1 LHRSCL
7 ESSMK
12 LEGAVT
18 IRRTPEEVWA
28 YLGDV
33 SKVSEWDRGVAA
45 TRPTS
50 SVAPGIGFAFDTLAH
65 GKAGG
70 QERGKM
76 SYRISDADP
85 ARGCTVQLTSREGN
99 ARFFKE
105 AEWKFN
111 VEPVAEGA
119 RVVCAAHFK
128 LRFPYLVL
136 APVFYGM
143 SRAIR
148 SDLENLKRILE
159 A

>member
-1 LHRSCL
+1 
-7 ESSMK
+7 MK
-12 LEGAVT
+12 IEGAIT
-18 IRRTPEEVWA
+18 IGRPPEEVWA

-33 SKVSEWDRGVAA
+33 SNVSKWDRGVAA

-50 SVAPGIGFAFDTLAH
+50 SGAPGVGFEFDTLAH
-65 GKAGG
+65 PGAGG
-70 QERGKM
+70 HDQERGKM
-76 SYRISDADP
+76 SYRISEADP
-85 ARGCTVQLTSREGN
+85 ASGCTVQLTSRDGN

-105 AEWKFN
+105 AEWRFN
-111 VEPVAEGA
+111 VEPVPEGS

-159 A
+159 QS

>member
-1 LHRSCL
+1 MPA
-7 ESSMK
+7 SSK
-12 LEGAVT
+12 KH
-18 IRRTPEEVWA
+18 
-28 YLGDV
+28 
-33 SKVSEWDRGVAA
+33 S
-45 TRPTS
+45 
-50 SVAPGIGFAFDTLAH
+50 
-65 GKAGG
+65 GG
-70 QERGKM
+70 
-76 SYRISDADP
+76 S
-85 ARGCTVQLTSREGN
+85 T
-99 ARFFKE
+99 
-105 AEWKFN
+105 

>member
-1 LHRSCL
+1 
-7 ESSMK
+7 MK
-12 LEGAVT
+12 LEGRVT
-18 IRRTPEEVWA
+18 IRRTPEDVWA
-28 YLGDV
+28 YLGNV
-33 SKVSEWDRGVAA
+33 SNVSEWDRGVSA

-50 SVAPGIGFAFDTLAH
+50 SSAPGVGFEFDTLAH
-65 GKAGG
+65 PGAGVDG
-70 QERGKM
+70 EESGKM

-85 ARGCTVQLTSREGN
+85 ARGCTVELTSREGN

-105 AEWKFN
+105 AEWRFN

-119 RVVCAAHFK
+119 CVVCAAHFK
-128 LRFPYLVL
+128 LRFPYIVL

-159 A
+159 RD